1 MANPAVDQILAAV
14 TAATSVDDS
23 AIAFITGVPAL
34 ITAAVAAAVAN
45 GATAEELAPVSQAAT
60 DLQAKSD
67 ALVAALTA
75 NTPVNAAQAK
85 AKKA

>member
-1 MANPAVDQILAAV
+1 MANPAVDAILAAV
-14 TAATSVDDS
+14 SAATSVDDS

-45 GATAEELAPVSQAAT
+45 GATAEELAPVSQAAL

-75 NTPVNAAQAK
+75 NTPVTPQQAK